1 MSLTHSMPAAA
12 APEAQ
17 KMISAMLTILLAALM
32 HLHAQKLKRQY
43 YISSS
48 RPDSLPRHLGLQ
60 EVVQRPL
67 WHT

>member
-1 MSLTHSMPAAA
+1 
-12 APEAQ
+12 
-17 KMISAMLTILLAALM
+17 MISAMLTILLAALM

-48 RPDSLPRHLGLQ
+48 RPDSLPWHLGLQ